1 MRLYLDNCCFNRPFD
16 DQSQMRVRLETEAKL
31 AIQSEVR
38 DGLVELAWSYLL
50 DYENSANPSE
60 ERRESIARW
69 QQLAV
74 INTAQ
79 SEEIL
84 DLAHAIH
91 QEGLREL
98 DALHLAAAISL
109 ECDIFLTTD
118 DGILKRREKLSGIR
132 ILNPIDYYA
141 NPHD

>member
-31 AIQSEVR
+31 AIQNEVR

-50 DYENSANPSE
+50 DFENSANPSE

-69 QQLAV
+69 RRLAATD
-74 INTAQ
+74 TAE
-79 SEEIL
+79 SEVIL
-84 DLAHAIH
+84 DLARAIH
-91 QEGLREL
+91 QVGLKEL
-98 DALHLAAAISL
+98 DALHIAAAISL
-109 ECDIFLTTD
+109 GCDIFLTTD
-118 DGILKRREKLSGIR
+118 DGILKRRKKISGIR

-141 NPHD
+141 NPDD

>member
-31 AIQSEVR
+31 AIQREVR

-50 DYENSANPSE
+50 DYENAANPSE
-60 ERRESIARW
+60 ERRESITVWRKY
-69 QQLAV
+69 AV
-74 INTAQ
+74 IDTAQ

-84 DLAHAIH
+84 DMAHAIH
-91 QEGLREL
+91 QEGIREL

-109 ECDIFLTTD
+109 KCDIFLTTD
-118 DGILKRREKLSGIR
+118 RGILKRREKLSGIR

-141 NPHD
+141 NSYD

>member
-16 DQSQMRVRLETEAKL
+16 NQSQMRMRLETEAKL
-31 AIQSEVR
+31 AIQNEVR
-38 DGLVELAWSYLL
+38 EGLVELAWSYLL

-69 QQLAV
+69 RQLAATDAV
-74 INTAQ
+74 Q
-79 SEEIL
+79 SKAIL
-84 DLAHAIH
+84 DLARAIR
-91 QEGLREL
+91 QVGLREL

-118 DGILKRREKLSGIR
+118 NGILKRQGKISGIR

-141 NPHD
+141 NPND